1 MGALMVRAIWRQINT
16 VFALGLPVVAVAVCA
31 VFFVPHTAHAQSAAD
46 QLVEQA
52 QYWDARGRYDLA
64 RDAWLKL
71 LRTDKDNELALA
83 GMGNLEARA
92 GRAAA
97 AQVYLD
103 RLKAAHPNSAAA
115 RELQASITQASI
127 SQEDLDRARALA
139 QDAKYDEAVRIYRE
153 IFGETEPQGRLALEY
168 YQTLAG
174 AENGW
179 EPARRGLQ
187 ALVDTYDDVPIY
199 ELALAQHLTYREQT
213 RRSGISQLAQLVEK
227 PSVSQQAKEA
237 WRQALVWL
245 GSKPGDE
252 RYFRAYLN
260 KYGDDDVLER
270 KLTALARPAPA
281 APGTPE
287 ADPADALV
295 EQAYD
300 DLNNG
305 ELDLAYTGFEEV
317 LRLRPSNADALGGLG
332 IILLRQ
338 EQFGPAAEYLRRAQ
352 AAEPRRGKRW
362 QEALDSAN
370 FWFTVRQADAARQV
384 NDAQRAIALYRQA
397 LASRPDE
404 LSVRNTLGD
413 VLAEQG
419 ELEQAAA
426 QFNAVLSAK
435 PGDIDAIRGMIGVLT
450 RQGDSEG
457 ALALAQRVP
466 AEQRTELGN
475 LSTLQAQFLRDK
487 ASRALE
493 AKNDAEAE
501 RWLREAL
508 ILDPQSPWIRLDLAR
523 VYQRMGRTQDA
534 NTLIDGLL
542 DSNPRM
548 PDALYIKAQLVSEN
562 QQWYEGLRLLERVP
576 LSSRAEYMAELQ
588 RRLWVRYQTERA
600 AVYARLGRPEQAI
613 QILRQVEPMVGEK
626 PELLGALASALADI
640 GEDGEALRYM
650 RLALARQSPADPGL
664 RTQYASLLFK
674 LRQDAEFEVQV
685 DDLERTPNLTRQQR
699 TDLAK
704 LMVAYRLRQADVIRE
719 QGDLATAYE
728 YLEPMLKVNPEDP
741 RLLMALARLYNDAE
755 EYDRAAAIYDRVLA
769 VDPEN
774 IDAYKG
780 AIGAQIAKQDFE
792 SAERRLNTA
801 LELDPSNPRL
811 YALGGRLARI
821 RGQDGRALQFFR
833 QALALDAQREESDLG
848 GVDSW
853 RHAPTLYLIDPE
865 NPRRLGAA
873 SNPDTGDLS
882 RDNTVLGS
890 AQPSVYQPAEFQP
903 APAGQVQG
911 FAAQRPVAY
920 VEDRFE
926 GVPTRDGS
934 RVLKM
939 STNQQLQE
947 VVTGTPQ
954 TTWVQAGQ
962 NYTTQQAAPVYVEAR
977 APPYSVSP
985 SRFDP
990 SLSAPGSVVQ
1000 APVQSYTFTARPQT
1014 AYEGEVVYEQPLSQP
1029 PGYTQ
1034 TAPDAVV
1041 YEYPVQQ
1048 APVIYEYPVQ
1058 QAPVTTYEYPSAPVS
1073 PPERQV
1079 PPPQPKPRRTVP
1091 QSDPRDDIL
1100 REITEIREGRSAWG
1114 AGGISIRNR
1123 DGQSGLEQ
1131 LLDIELPAEFSI
1143 TPAEGRF
1150 RMRAIPV
1157 LLDAGNLSGRE
1168 LGLFGAMPLVPGVL
1182 DGTRPELSFD
1192 QDDAG
1197 VALQGVYE
1205 VGQVRFDFGTT
1216 PLGFREEDLQG
1227 GILWQP
1233 RSGDFVWKVDA
1244 SRRPVTDSLLSYAGA
1259 FDPALGI
1266 DFGGVSKTGVR
1277 VDLAYDGG
1285 RYGTYVNG
1293 GYHFLEGNNV
1303 DDNSVFEVG
1312 AGFYAR
1318 ALETERSRVTW
1329 GVNATTLFYDEN
1341 RRYFT
1346 IGHGGYFSPQFY
1358 LSLGVPVEWTG
1369 RLERL
1374 SYRLSGAVGLQA
1386 FRENSAPYF
1395 PTNSNLQQAL
1405 SDFATANPTLD
1416 VDTFYEGQSVTG
1428 LGFNFSGEAEYL
1440 LSPNV
1445 SVGGTVGFDNARDFE
1460 QTHALGYLKY
1470 WFRPQSEAKLP
1481 PSVLKPDWVTSP
1493 TQE

>member
-1 MGALMVRAIWRQINT
+1 MGAGMVGAIWRQIST
-16 VFALGLPVVAVAVCA
+16 VSLRGLPIAAAVACA
-31 VFFVPHTAHAQSAAD
+31 LLMAPNVLHAQETAAD

-52 QYWDARGRYDLA
+52 RYWDARGRYDLA

-71 LRTDKDNELALA
+71 LRTDKDNEDALA
-83 GMGNLEARA
+83 GMGELEARA
-92 GRAAA
+92 GRPAA

-115 RELQASITQASI
+115 RNLQATITQASI

-139 QDAKYDEAVRIYRE
+139 QDGKYDEAVRIYRE

-187 ALVDTYDDVPIY
+187 ALVNNYEDVPIY

-213 RRSGISQLAQLVEK
+213 RRNGITRLAELVEE
-227 PSVSQQAKEA
+227 PSIAEQAKQA

-245 GSKPGDE
+245 ASKPGDE

-260 KYGDDDVLER
+260 KYGDDDALSR
-270 KLTALARPAPA
+270 KLAGLSRP
-281 APGTPE
+281 APGTPGAPA
-287 ADPADALV
+287 ADPVDALI

-305 ELDLAYTGFEEV
+305 DLDLAYTGFEEV
-317 LRLRPSNADALGGLG
+317 VRLRPGSADALGGLG

-370 FWFTVRQADAARQV
+370 FWYVVRQADAARRV
-384 NDAQRAIALYRQA
+384 NDAQRAIALYEQA
-397 LASRPDE
+397 LATRPDE

-419 ELEQAAA
+419 ELDRAAA
-426 QFNAVLSAK
+426 QFGVVLAAK

-466 AEQRTELGN
+466 PEQRNELGN
-475 LSTLQAQFLRDK
+475 LSELQAQFLRDR
-487 ASRALE
+487 AARALD

-508 ILDPQSPWIRLDLAR
+508 ILDPQSPWVRLDLAR
-523 VYQRMGRTQDA
+523 IYQRTGRTRDA

-542 DSNPRM
+542 DANPRM

-576 LSSRAEYMAELQ
+576 LSSRAGYMADLQ
-588 RRLWVRYQTERA
+588 RRMWVRYQTERA
-600 AVYARLGRPEQAI
+600 GVYARLGRPEQAI
-613 QILRQVEPMVGEK
+613 QILRQVEPLVGEK
-626 PELLGALASALADI
+626 PELLGALAGALADI

-650 RLALARQSPADPGL
+650 RLALSRQAVADPGL

-685 DDLERTPNLTRQQR
+685 DDLERTPGLTRQQR

-704 LMVAYRLRQADVIRE
+704 LMVAYRLRQADMIRE

-728 YLEPMLKVNPEDP
+728 FLEPMLKVNPEDP
-741 RLLMALARLYNDAE
+741 RLLLALARLYGDAE
-755 EYDRAAAIYDRVLA
+755 EHDRAAAIYDRVLA

-780 AIGAQIAKQDFE
+780 AVGAQIAKQDFE

-833 QALALDAQREESDLG
+833 QALALDAQRDESDLG
-848 GVDSW
+848 GIDSW

-865 NPRRLGAA
+865 NPRRAGVVPDA
-873 SNPDTGDLS
+873 DTGGIP
-882 RDNTVLGS
+882 RGRNNVLGS
-890 AQPSVYQPAEFQP
+890 AQPSGYQPAQYDALPSEQV
-903 APAGQVQG
+903 AGL
-911 FAAQRPVAY
+911 AAQRPVAY

-939 STNQQLQE
+939 STGQQLQE
-947 VVTGTPQ
+947 VVTGTQQ

-962 NYTTQQAAPVYVEAR
+962 SYTLPAQQPQYVEAR
-977 APPYSVSP
+977 APPGP
-985 SRFDP
+985 LAASRFDP
-990 SLSAPGSVVQ
+990 SLSTPGSVVP

-1014 AYEGEVVYEQPLSQP
+1014 DYEGEVVYEAPLSRP
-1029 PGYTQ
+1029 PVYVE
-1034 TAPDAVV
+1034 TAPDSVV

-1048 APVIYEYPVQ
+1048 APVIYEYPSEVI
-1058 QAPVTTYEYPSAPVS
+1058 SAPIA

-1091 QSDPRDDIL
+1091 QRDPRDDIL
-1100 REITEIREGRSAWG
+1100 REISEIREGRSAWG
-1114 AGGISIRNR
+1114 AAGISLRNR

-1150 RMRAIPV
+1150 RFRAIPV

-1168 LGLFGAMPLVPGVL
+1168 LGLFGAMPLVDGVL
-1182 DGTRPELSFD
+1182 AGERPELSFD

-1197 VALQGVYE
+1197 VAIQGVYE
-1205 VGQVRFDFGTT
+1205 IGQVRLDFGTT

-1227 GILWQP
+1227 GVLWQP

-1266 DFGGVSKTGVR
+1266 NFGGVSKTGVR
-1277 VDLAYDGG
+1277 IDLAYDGG

-1318 ALETERSRVTW
+1318 ALESERSRVTW

-1369 RLERL
+1369 RLDRL

-1386 FRENSAPYF
+1386 FRESSAPYF
-1395 PTNSNLQQAL
+1395 PTSAALQQAL
-1405 SDFATANPTLD
+1405 ADFATDNPGVD
-1416 VDTFYEGQSVTG
+1416 VDTVYEGQSVTG

-1470 WFRPQSEAKLP
+1470 WFRPQSRAQLP
-1481 PSVLKPDWVTSP
+1481 PSLLKPDWVGSP

>member
-1 MGALMVRAIWRQINT
+1 MGASMVGAIRRQLISSFT
-16 VFALGLPVVAVAVCA
+16 RGLPMLAVALCVVLAAPQA
-31 VFFVPHTAHAQSAAD
+31 VQAQQSAAD

-52 QYWDARGRYDLA
+52 RYWDARGRYDLA

-71 LRTDKDNELALA
+71 LRTDKDNEAALA

-92 GRAAA
+92 GRPAA

-103 RLKAAHPNSAAA
+103 RLKAAHPNSGAA

-187 ALVDTYDDVPIY
+187 ALADTYDEVPIY
-199 ELALAQHLTYREQT
+199 QLALAQHLTYREQT

-227 PSVSQQAKEA
+227 PAVSEQAKQA

-245 GSKPGDE
+245 RSEQGDE
-252 RYFRAYLN
+252 RYFRAYMN
-260 KYGDDDVLER
+260 KYGEDDVLSR
-270 KLTALARPAPA
+270 KLAGLSRPAPGS
-281 APGTPE
+281 PQ
-287 ADPADALV
+287 ADPVDALV
-295 EQAYD
+295 KQAYD
-300 DLNNG
+300 DLNSG

-317 LRLRPSNADALGGLG
+317 LRLRQGNADALGGLG

-362 QEALDSAN
+362 QEALDSAE
-370 FWFTVRQADAARQV
+370 FWYTVRQADAARRV
-384 NDAQRAIALYRQA
+384 NDPQRAIAMYEQA
-397 LASRPDE
+397 LATRPDE

-413 VLAEQG
+413 VLAERG
-419 ELEQAAA
+419 ELDRAAA
-426 QFNAVLSAK
+426 QFNVVLSSK
-435 PGDIDAIRGMIGVLT
+435 PDDIDAIRGMIGVLT
-450 RQGDSEG
+450 RQGNSEG

-466 AEQRTELGN
+466 AQQRNELGN
-475 LSTLQAQFLRDK
+475 LSELQAQFLRDK
-487 ASRALE
+487 AARALD

-508 ILDPQSPWIRLDLAR
+508 ILDPQSPWVRLDLAR
-523 VYQRMGRTQDA
+523 IYQRAGRTRDA

-542 DSNPRM
+542 DANPRM
-548 PDALYIKAQLVSEN
+548 PDALYIKAQLVAEN

-576 LSSRAEYMAELQ
+576 LSSRAGYMADLQ
-588 RRLWVRYQTERA
+588 RRMWVRYQTQRA

-613 QILRQVEPMVGEK
+613 QILRQVEPLVGEQ

-650 RLALARQSPADPGL
+650 RIALSRQAVADPGL

-685 DDLERTPNLTRQQR
+685 DDLERNPELTRQQR

-704 LMVAYRLRQADVIRE
+704 LKVAYRLRQADLIRE
-719 QGDLATAYE
+719 QGDLASAYE
-728 YLEPMLKVNPEDP
+728 FLEPMLKVNPEDP
-741 RLLMALARLYNDAE
+741 RLLMALARLYSDAE
-755 EYDRAAAIYDRVLA
+755 EHDRAAAIYDRVLA

-833 QALALDAQREESDLG
+833 QALALDAQRDESDLG

-865 NPRRLGAA
+865 NPRRAGVVPDADSGGLPGLG
-873 SNPDTGDLS
+873 N
-882 RDNTVLGS
+882 NVLGS
-890 AQPSVYQPAEFQP
+890 AEPQVYQPAQFEQQ
-903 APAGQVQG
+903 PAGQFQG
-911 FAAQRPVAY
+911 YAAQRPVAL

-939 STNQQLQE
+939 STGQQLQE

-954 TTWVQAGQ
+954 TTWVQAGSTYSPQ
-962 NYTTQQAAPVYVEAR
+962 PQPPVYVEAR
-977 APPYSVSP
+977 APPNTVAA

-990 SLSAPGSVVQ
+990 SLSAPGSVVP
-1000 APVQSYTFTARPQT
+1000 APVQTYTFTARPPT
-1014 AYEGEVVYEQPLSQP
+1014 PYEGEVVYEQPLSQP
-1029 PGYTQ
+1029 PLYTQ
-1034 TAPDAVV
+1034 TSPDSVV

-1048 APVIYEYPVQ
+1048 APIIYD
-1058 QAPVTTYEYPSAPVS
+1058 YPSTPVS
-1073 PPERQV
+1073 PPERV
-1079 PPPQPKPRRTVP
+1079 APPPQPKPRRTVP
-1091 QSDPRDDIL
+1091 QRDPRDDIL

-1150 RMRAIPV
+1150 RMRAVPV

-1168 LGLFGAMPLVPGVL
+1168 LGLFGAMPLVDGVL
-1182 DGTRPELSFD
+1182 AGERPELSFD

-1197 VALQGVYE
+1197 VAVQGVYE

-1233 RSGDFVWKVDA
+1233 RSGDFVWKIDA

-1266 DFGGVSKTGVR
+1266 DFGGVSKTGLR

-1329 GVNATTLFYDEN
+1329 GLNATTLFYDEN

-1369 RLERL
+1369 RLNRL

-1386 FRENSAPYF
+1386 FRESSAPYF
-1395 PTNSNLQQAL
+1395 PTSSALQAAL
-1405 SDFATANPTLD
+1405 GDFAANNPD
-1416 VDTFYEGQSVTG
+1416 VEVDTFYEGQSVTG

-1470 WFRPQSEAKLP
+1470 WFRPQSRAQLP
-1481 PSVLKPDWVTSP
+1481 PSLLNPDWVGSP